1 MFITAESMAGGGR
14 KEKLKSSASSKM
26 GEPSYRVF
34 MESENGNH
42 HREDPTKSSPLF
54 RLRLWRYVKPQ
65 RHRDSDLS
73 RSISLRGNCDLEFEH
88 STAQL
93 IKEQD
98 IVIERIIT
106 LGNPAFSA
114 SKRRSS
120 RRIWNLKHFLSGSG
134 RSAGCSGGNGG
145 SNDKLPSSSYAKL
158 YSSSSPDK
166 EKKRALG
173 EKKVAQKKKTVSQTV
188 CISSPNR
195 KGVPISA
202 HELHYIS
209 NRAQAEELRR
219 KTLLPYRQGV
229 LACLGFPKP
238 PAQGVCFNPSLSP
251 YRLNM

>member
-1 MFITAESMAGGGR
+1 MSITAESMAGGGR
-14 KEKLKSSASSKM
+14 KEKLKNSASSKM

-34 MESENGNH
+34 VGSENGNH
-42 HREDPTKSSPLF
+42 HREDPTKSSPFF

-65 RHRDSDLS
+65 RHRDSDFS

-88 STAQL
+88 TTAQL

-98 IVIERIIT
+98 IVIEGIIT
-106 LGNPAFSA
+106 MGNPAFSSA
-114 SKRRSS
+114 STRRSS
-120 RRIWNLKHFLSGSG
+120 RRIWNLKGFLSGSG
-134 RSAGCSGGNGG
+134 RNGGKGG

-166 EKKRALG
+166 EEKRAVG

-188 CISSPNR
+188 YISSPNR

-251 YRLNM
+251 YKLNM